1 MSAASGQ
8 SLVGVRECARRL
20 EAKGIRINPSTLS
33 RQLAKGIITNHGTPE
48 APLIDMATVEAERAA
63 GLDQSK
69 QRGADAPLFNDASP
83 PAAGAAELEPEGDV
97 DAEPASGEQAKAKL
111 KYTDARTFREGYAA
125 KLTELQYREK
135 IGELVGQAG
144 SEQGYADAG
153 RILRDR
159 LLSLPAQLAA
169 SLAAMTDEAEIAAYL
184 RERIKRALD
193 EAANEAGDVDDG
205 EDGVDD
211 DGADEPARAGADRVS
226 EPEGVF
232 AR

>member
-1 MSAASGQ
+1 MVVNMEQ
-8 SLVGVRECARRL
+8 DIHLVGVRECARRL
-20 EAKGIRINPSTLS
+20 GVNASTIS
-33 RQLAKGIITNHGTPE
+33 RQVAKGIITNRGTPD

-69 QRGADAPLFNDASP
+69 QRGVEAPLFSDRPAAAPSAVAAEPEASEVDDDEPP
-83 PAAGAAELEPEGDV
+83 PANA
-97 DAEPASGEQAKAKL
+97 EQARAKL
-111 KYTDARTFREGYAA
+111 KYTDARTYREGYAA
-125 KLTELQYREK
+125 KLAELQYRRE
-135 IGELVGQAG
+135 IDELVGAAG
-144 SEQGYADAG
+144 AEQGYADAG

-184 RERIKRALD
+184 RERIKRALT
-193 EAANEAGDVDDG
+193 EAADEAGDVDELDDG
-205 EDGVDD
+205 D

-226 EPEGVF
+226 EPEGIF